1 MSSETEL
8 SMVTMFR
15 DATKQSIILEL
26 RTQDDWDS
34 FNTIDKDAR
43 DRTKDEVDG
52 FERDRNARVAA
63 TSKKLIDEAGELNL
77 EHPAPFGTDK
87 FDRAA
92 IERQAVTQVFNEHW
106 STLLGIKSDEADA
119 YVALGDEIRARENT
133 RGLARESFNQ
143 STDRRMSI
151 ERRGPTRSQ

>member
-1 MSSETEL
+1 
-8 SMVTMFR
+8 MVTMFR